1 MATLHF
7 ITFRNRSISFAF
19 QVVLNRHRLNRS
31 SAISILIL
39 VRLYEYSSLVTMYV
53 AIAFVSFLHWLLDV
67 IEEQRIHPVIS
78 SLFFRKRLLINA
90 IQRNHALRKHVQ
102 RLKADCILS
111 LSFSASHR
119 LAIYVR
125 FLLRKVSSRSFG
137 RSPVEHRP
145 HLLRIRRLFSSTTV
159 EIVLEVNGLRSR
171 VFVSDVDEHSA
182 RSG

>member
-1 MATLHF
+1 
-7 ITFRNRSISFAF
+7 
-19 QVVLNRHRLNRS
+19 
-31 SAISILIL
+31 
-39 VRLYEYSSLVTMYV
+39 MYV
-53 AIAFVSFLHWLLDV
+53 AIAFVSFPRWLLDV

-78 SLFFRKRLLINA
+78 SLFFWKRLLINA

-102 RLKADCILS
+102 PARLKADCILS

-137 RSPVEHRP
+137 RSVEHRP

-159 EIVLEVNGLRSR
+159 EIVSEVNGLRSR